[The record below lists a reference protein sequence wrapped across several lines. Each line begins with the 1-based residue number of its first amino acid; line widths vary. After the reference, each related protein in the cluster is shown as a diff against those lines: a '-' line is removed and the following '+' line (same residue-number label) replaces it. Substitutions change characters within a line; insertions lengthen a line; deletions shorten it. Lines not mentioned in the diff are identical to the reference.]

1 MAWKASKTKLVKSK
15 YLISAII
22 FGVMVPYLIIFGNN
36 LVRDNHDNMKSSKN
50 QSIESGNL
58 VAQCLGVNAT
68 MKMNKVHV
76 LVNVILRLIFVGTG
90 LFFDFKM
97 LIFVRNRN
105 KVEPIQLVPWKST
118 NPGLTLE
125 KEKDDITVP
134 LRASCVSTASLI
146 FFGILA
152 PVYVVLINATGK

>member
-22 FGVMVPYLIIFGNN
+22 FGAMVPYLTIFGNN
-36 LVRDNHDNMKSSKN
+36 MFRQYNDRRQLFV
-50 QSIESGNL
+50 
-58 VAQCLGVNAT
+58 QCMGVNAT
-68 MKMNKVHV
+68 MKMNKVHL
-76 LVNVILRLIFVGTG
+76 LVNAVSIVIFVGTG
-90 LFFDFKM
+90 LFFDIKM

-105 KVEPIQLVPWKST
+105 KTEPIQLVPWKST
-118 NPGLTLE
+118 NPRLMLE

-146 FFGILA
+146 FLGILA
-152 PVYVVLINATGK
+152 PVYMVSVNEMGE

>member
-1 MAWKASKTKLVKSK
+1 MAWRASKTKLIKSK
-15 YLISAII
+15 YLITAII
-22 FGVMVPYLIIFGNN
+22 CAAMIPYLTIFGNN
-36 LVRDNHDNMKSSKN
+36 MIRDNMKLSKN
-50 QSIESGNL
+50 QNIESGNL

-76 LVNVILRLIFVGTG
+76 LVNAAQRVIFVGTG

-97 LIFVRNRN
+97 LFFVRNRN
-105 KVEPIQLVPWKST
+105 KIEPIQLVPWKST
-118 NPGLTLE
+118 NPALTLE
-125 KEKDDITVP
+125 EEKDDITVP
-134 LRASCVSTASLI
+134 LRASCVSTASFI